1 MSASLLNPPLLT
13 DAKLQRLLA
22 WLSPAFPVGA
32 YTYSH
37 ALEAAVEA
45 GVVTAADDLAQWLE
59 AVLCHGSGLSDAI
72 FLGEA
77 WRRIHAGDDVD
88 LGRLAEHA
96 MAFQPAAELRLETAQ
111 QGQAF
116 LLAVAKAWP
125 CPALLRLKQAS
136 PLPYPPLPYPIVV
149 GVACAGHEIP
159 LRWSTTAYLHA
170 FAANLVSAGVRLIPL
185 GQSDGLAVLARLEP
199 TVGKVTE
206 QALES
211 GIDDLTSAVPM
222 LDWYAMRH
230 ETQHTRLFRS

>member
-1 MSASLLNPPLLT
+1 MPPTLLN

-37 ALEAAVEA
+37 GLEAAVEA
-45 GVVTAADDLAQWLE
+45 GVVTAAGDLTQWLE

-77 WRRIHAGDDVD
+77 WRRTHAGDDGA
-88 LGRLAEHA
+88 LGRLAERA
-96 MAFQPAAELRLETAQ
+96 MVFQPAAELRLETAQ
-111 QGQAF
+111 QGRAF

-125 CPALLRLKQAS
+125 CPALLGLEQAS
-136 PLPYPPLPYPIVV
+136 PLPYPVVV
-149 GVACAGHEIP
+149 GVACAGHGIP

-185 GQSDGLAVLARLEP
+185 GQSDGLAVLAQLEP
-199 TVGKVTE
+199 TIGKVTE

-230 ETQHTRLFRS
+230 ETQYTRLFRS

>member
-1 MSASLLNPPLLT
+1 MPPPLLT
-13 DAKLQRLLA
+13 DTKLQRLLA

-45 GVVTAADDLAQWLE
+45 GVVTAAGDLAQWLE
-59 AVLCHGSGLSDAI
+59 AVLYHGSGLADAV

-77 WRRIHAGDDVD
+77 WRLTQSGEETA
-88 LGRLAEHA
+88 LAPLAERA
-96 MAFQPAAELRLETAQ
+96 LAFQPAAELRLETTQ
-111 QGQAF
+111 QGRAF
-116 LLAVAKAWP
+116 LLAIAKAWP
-125 CPALLRLKQAS
+125 CPALLRLEQVS
-136 PLPYPPLPYPIVV
+136 PLPYPIVV
-149 GVACAGHEIP
+149 GVACAGHGIP
-159 LRWSTTAYLHA
+159 LRWSMTSYLHA

-199 TVGKVTE
+199 TIGKVTD

-211 GIDDLTSAVPM
+211 GIDDLTTAVPM

-230 ETQHTRLFRS
+230 ETQYTRLFRS

>member
-1 MSASLLNPPLLT
+1 MPPPLLT

-37 ALEAAVEA
+37 GLEAAVEA
-45 GVVTAADDLAQWLE
+45 GVVTTADDLAQWLE

-88 LGRLAEHA
+88 LGRLAERA
-96 MAFQPAAELRLETAQ
+96 IAFQPAAELRLEAAQ
-111 QGQAF
+111 QGRAF
-116 LLAVAKAWP
+116 LLAVARAWP
-125 CPALLRLKQAS
+125 CPALLRLEQVN
-136 PLPYPPLPYPIVV
+136 PLPYPIVV

-159 LRWSTTAYLHA
+159 LRCSSTAYLHA

-199 TVGKVTE
+199 TIGKVTE

-211 GIDDLTSAVPM
+211 GIDDLASAVPM

-230 ETQHTRLFRS
+230 ETQYTRLFRS

>member
-1 MSASLLNPPLLT
+1 MPPPLLT
-13 DAKLQRLLA
+13 LPLLTEAKLQRLLA

-37 ALEAAVEA
+37 GLEAAVEA
-45 GVVTAADDLAQWLE
+45 GVVTAAGDLAQWLE

-77 WRRIHAGDDVD
+77 WQRTHAGDDVD
-88 LGRLAEHA
+88 LDRLAERA
-96 MAFQPAAELRLETAQ
+96 MAFQPAAELRLETVQ
-111 QGQAF
+111 QGRAF
-116 LLAVAKAWP
+116 FLAIAKAWP
-125 CPALLRLKQAS
+125 CPALLRLEQVS
-136 PLPYPPLPYPIVV
+136 PLPYPIVV

-159 LRWSTTAYLHA
+159 LRWSMTAYLQA

-185 GQSDGLAVLARLEP
+185 GQSDGLAVMARLE
-199 TVGKVTE
+199 TTIGKITE

-211 GIDDLTSAVPM
+211 GVDDLTSAVPM

-230 ETQHTRLFRS
+230 ETQYTRLFRS

>member
-1 MSASLLNPPLLT
+1 MSPSPLIPALLT

-37 ALEAAVEA
+37 GLEAAVEA
-45 GVVTAADDLAQWLE
+45 GVVTAAGDLAEWLE

-72 FLGEA
+72 FLAEA
-77 WRRIHAGDDVD
+77 WRRIHAGDDAD
-88 LGRLAEHA
+88 LGRLAERA
-96 MAFQPAAELRLETAQ
+96 IAFQPAAELRLETAQ
-111 QGQAF
+111 QGRAF
-116 LLAVAKAWP
+116 LLAVARAWP
-125 CPALLRLKQAS
+125 CLALLRLEQAS
-136 PLPYPPLPYPIVV
+136 PLPYPVVV

-185 GQSDGLAVLARLEP
+185 GQSDGLAVLARLES
-199 TVGKVTE
+199 TIGKITD

-211 GIDDLTSAVPM
+211 GIDDLASAVPM

-230 ETQHTRLFRS
+230 ETQYTRLFRS

>member
-1 MSASLLNPPLLT
+1 MTPPLLT
-13 DAKLQRLLA
+13 DTKLQRLLA

-45 GVVTAADDLAQWLE
+45 GVVTAADELARWLD
-59 AVLCHGSGLSDAI
+59 AVLCHGSGLADAV

-77 WRRIHAGDDVD
+77 WRLTVAGEAAA
-88 LGRLAEHA
+88 LAPLAERA
-96 MAFQPAAELRLETAQ
+96 SAFQPTAELRLETAQ
-111 QGQAF
+111 QGRAF
-116 LLAVAKAWP
+116 LLAVGKAWP
-125 CPALLRLKQAS
+125 CPALLGLEQVS
-136 PLPYPPLPYPIVV
+136 PLPYPVVV

-159 LRWSTTAYLHA
+159 LRWGTTSYLHA
-170 FAANLVSAGVRLIPL
+170 FAANLISAGVRLIPL

-199 TVGKVTE
+199 TIGKVTE

-211 GIDDLTSAVPM
+211 GIDDLATAVPM

-230 ETQHTRLFRS
+230 ETQYTRLFRS

>member
-1 MSASLLNPPLLT
+1 MPPPLLT

-45 GVVTAADDLAQWLE
+45 GVVTAADDLARWLE
-59 AVLCHGSGLSDAI
+59 AVLCHGSGLADAV

-77 WRRIHAGDDVD
+77 WRRTHAGDDAD
-88 LGRLAEHA
+88 LAPLAERA
-96 MAFQPAAELRLETAQ
+96 VAFQPAAELRLETAQ
-111 QGQAF
+111 QGRAF
-116 LLAVAKAWP
+116 LTAVSKAWP
-125 CPALLRLKQAS
+125 CPALLGLEQVS
-136 PLPYPPLPYPIVV
+136 PLPYPVIV

-170 FAANLVSAGVRLIPL
+170 FAANLISAGVRLIPL
-185 GQSDGLAVLARLEP
+185 GQSDGLAVMAGLEL
-199 TVGKVTE
+199 TITRVTD

-211 GIDDLTSAVPM
+211 GIDDLASAVPM

-230 ETQHTRLFRS
+230 ETQYTRLFRS

>member
-1 MSASLLNPPLLT
+1 MPPALLT
-13 DAKLQRLLA
+13 DTKLQRLLA

-45 GVVTAADDLAQWLE
+45 GVVGSADDLAHWLD
-59 AVLCHGSGLSDAI
+59 AVLRHGSGLADAV

-77 WRRIHAGDDVD
+77 WRCTQAGETAA
-88 LGRLAEHA
+88 LAPLAERA
-96 MAFQPAAELRLETAQ
+96 VAFQPAAELRLETTQ
-111 QGQAF
+111 QGRAF
-116 LLAVAKAWP
+116 LAAVSKAWP
-125 CPALLRLKQAS
+125 CPALLGLGQVS
-136 PLPYPPLPYPIVV
+136 PLPYPVVV

-170 FAANLVSAGVRLIPL
+170 FAANLISAGVRLIPL
-185 GQSDGLAVLARLEP
+185 GQSDGLAVMAGLEH
-199 TVGKVTE
+199 TISHVTD

-211 GIDDLTSAVPM
+211 GIDDLATAVPM

-230 ETQHTRLFRS
+230 ETQYTRLFRS

>member
-1 MSASLLNPPLLT
+1 MPPALLT
-13 DAKLQRLLA
+13 DSKLQRLLA

-45 GVVTAADDLAQWLE
+45 GVVTSAGDLARWLD
-59 AVLCHGSGLSDAI
+59 AVLRHGSGLADAV

-77 WRRIHAGDDVD
+77 WRCTRAGDMTALVP
-88 LGRLAEHA
+88 LAERA
-96 MAFQPAAELRLETAQ
+96 VAFQPAAELRLETTQ
-111 QGQAF
+111 QGRAF
-116 LLAVAKAWP
+116 LSAVAKAWP
-125 CPALLRLKQAS
+125 CPALLALREVS
-136 PLPYPPLPYPIVV
+136 PLPYPVVV

-170 FAANLVSAGVRLIPL
+170 FAANLISAGVRLIPL
-185 GQSDGLAVLARLEP
+185 GQSDGLAVMAGLEP
-199 TVGKVTE
+199 TVSHVTD

-211 GIDDLTSAVPM
+211 GIDDLATAVPM

-230 ETQHTRLFRS
+230 ETQYTRLFRS